1 MHEPGDL
8 DLLAAAQG
16 GDADAYA
23 AFHARWYPAVFDF
36 AARIAGDVETG
47 ARVAEEAFAAHAR
60 DIALLPGGEA
70 EGPLFGCA
78 WAALQAEGCLDG
90 GREAP
95 ALDASAASRAVA
107 SLGARR
113 HALLDLHLRQGLDAQ
128 ALARAVGV
136 SPANGEVLVRR
147 AVAEADRALE
157 TIGAGASP
165 LAAYAARPPIPVPAG
180 DAERSLGAA
189 LAVLG
194 AGGRPP
200 GIPPRAAGGA
210 GGGRWRR
217 FLPFA
222 LVPVTMAVALA
233 AAIAVLAA
241 LSDDSPPPVA
251 PTPAQGSPAATA
263 TATAT
268 RTPTP
273 RATATRTATP
283 GATATVTATPA
294 ASETPAAT
302 PTAGTPSPTAATA
315 TPTAT
320 ATVTPTPTAVTP
332 TPSPTPT
339 VTPTPTPT
347 ATATPT
353 VGNCQPVL
361 EVQVDQLTVPPN
373 DTNYS
378 FRLYNTDA
386 CGPAGYTI
394 TVNQPWIVLL
404 TDPSGQ
410 VPPFGQPGF
419 RDIGVFANPPQE
431 PGTYTGTLTITG
443 PANTIVL
450 PVQSTRQ

>member
-36 AARIAGDVETG
+36 AARIGGDVETG

-70 EGPLFGCA
+70 EGPLFAVA
-78 WAALQAEGCLDG
+78 WAALQAEGYLDG

-95 ALDASAASRAVA
+95 PLDASAASRAVA

-113 HALLDLHLRQGLDAQ
+113 HALLDLHLRQGLDAP

-180 DAERSLGAA
+180 AAERSLGAA

-194 AGGRPP
+194 AAGGPPVVPPAGRPS
-200 GIPPRAAGGA
+200 

-222 LVPVTMAVALA
+222 LVPLTMAVALA
-233 AAIAVLAA
+233 AAIAVLTA
-241 LSDDSPPPVA
+241 LSDDRPPPVA
-251 PTPAQGSPAATA
+251 PTASPGSPVATA

-268 RTPTP
+268 RTATP
-273 RATATRTATP
+273 RATATPTATP
-283 GATATVTATPA
+283 PVTATPLG
-294 ASETPAAT
+294 SETPTPT
-302 PTAGTPSPTAATA
+302 PTAGTPSPTPTTVTPTITATA

-320 ATVTPTPTAVTP
+320 AATP

-339 VTPTPTPT
+339 VTPTPTPSP
-347 ATATPT
+347 TATPT

-361 EVQVDQLTVPPN
+361 EVQVERLNVPPN
-373 DTNYS
+373 ETGFS
-378 FRLYNTDA
+378 FRLFNTDP
-386 CGPAGYTI
+386 CGPAGFTI
-394 TVNQPWIVLL
+394 AVSAGWTLVAFPDQ
-404 TDPSGQ
+404 DQ
-410 VPPFGQPGF
+410 VPPFGPNGH
-419 RDIGVFANPPQE
+419 RDIGVFADPPQAS
-431 PGTYTGTLTITG
+431 GTYTGTLTITG

-450 PVQSTRQ
+450 PVESTRP